1 MESICFIVNSQ
12 KRKLGPFQNRVAKCF
27 SDSYKVKFLLTHGYR
42 SAEHLANTAVEQG
55 FRYIIAVGG
64 DGTVNEVI
72 NGVMLHP
79 ENVRK
84 NVVVGV
90 LPKGTGNDF
99 ARNIGATTS
108 VSNLRKVI
116 ESGQHKTIDLINITY
131 TDNHGHTTSHY
142 CNNIADV
149 GVGPS
154 TILSADKLSGWLGSN
169 LAFSFSALKGLFQ
182 KPHLIEI
189 TADTFNFKGE
199 IKCVC
204 LANGRYFGSG
214 IGIAP
219 LADLTNGTMEVVVIE
234 DVSPLLFVKLM
245 TALRAAKPIIHRKV
259 HYHTAKQVTITAE
272 RDTLPLDLD
281 GEVLGHAPIYAEA
294 LPACINVL
302 GENFTQGQ
310 KN

>member
-1 MESICFIVNSQ
+1 MNNICFILNSQ
-12 KRKLGPFQNRVAKCF
+12 KSKLEHFQKRVHEVFA
-27 SDSYKVKFLLTHGYR
+27 DGYKVEFLFTHGYR

-55 FRYIIAVGG
+55 YRYIIAVGG
-64 DGTVNEVI
+64 DGTVNEVV

-79 ENVRK
+79 EIVRK

-99 ARNIGATTS
+99 ARSIGATTS
-108 VSNLRKVI
+108 VSNLRKLI
-116 ESGQHKTIDLINITY
+116 ENSQHRTIDLIQVAY
-131 TDNHGHTTSHY
+131 TDNHGNTKNRY

-149 GVGPS
+149 GVGPY
-154 TILSADKLSGWLGSN
+154 TILSVDKLSGWLGSN
-169 LAFSFSALKGLFQ
+169 LAFSVSAIKALFQ
-182 KPHLIEI
+182 KPQSIQLNS
-189 TADTFNFKGE
+189 DGYSYSGKV
-199 IKCVC
+199 KCVC

-234 DVSPLLFVKLM
+234 DVSPLLFVKFM
-245 TALRAAKPIIHRKV
+245 AALRAAKPIIHSKV
-259 HYHTAKQVTITAE
+259 HYQTAKQVNISAE

-281 GEVLGHAPIYAEA
+281 GEVLGHAPIYAEV

-302 GENFTQGQ
+302 GDNFTQGQ